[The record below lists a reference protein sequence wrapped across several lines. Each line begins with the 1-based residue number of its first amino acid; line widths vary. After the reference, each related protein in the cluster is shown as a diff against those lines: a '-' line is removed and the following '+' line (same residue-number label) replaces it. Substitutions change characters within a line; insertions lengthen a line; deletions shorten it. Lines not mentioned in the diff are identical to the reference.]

1 MLDLANATIVCSK
14 NKWKMFKNL
23 KENMVLMST
32 EREKQKLH
40 ETT

>member
-23 KENMVLMST
+23 KENMVLST